1 MKAII
6 PVAGAGTSLRPH
18 TFTQPKPLIL
28 VAGKPIIAFILD
40 ELIKVGITDCIFVIG
55 YMGDKI
61 KTYIEQDYPNI
72 KAEYVV
78 QDQRHGLGHA
88 IWTARELFSE
98 EEEVMIVLG
107 DTIFDADL
115 SKMLHSKHS
124 VLGVKKVN
132 DPRHFGVVEYG
143 DDGYITR
150 VVEKPSIPKSNL
162 AMVGLYKINEVS
174 DLIAALEHIMNT
186 ETTTRGEF
194 QLTDALMHMI
204 KNGLKFATQEV
215 RNWFDC
221 GKKDILLE
229 TNATLLRRKQF
240 DESQDKIPDFENS
253 IIVPPVS
260 IGKNCVIENSIIG
273 PNVTIGEN
281 TQIKASIIRESII
294 GSYSHLDEVTLYY
307 SIVGHDAS
315 IKGLRQSLNIGDN
328 TDIDF
333 S

>member
-6 PVAGAGTSLRPH
+6 PVAGAGKSLRPH

-28 VAGKPIIAFILD
+28 VAGKPIISFILD
-40 ELIKVGITDCIFVIG
+40 ELIKVGVDEYVFVIG

-61 KTYIEQDYPNI
+61 QAFIETNYPDI
-72 KAEYVV
+72 KADYVV
-78 QDQRHGLGHA
+78 QEKRLGLGHA
-88 IWTARELFSE
+88 IWIARSTFKE
-98 EEEVMIVLG
+98 EDQILIVLG

-115 SKMLHSKHS
+115 KEMMQHNQS

-132 DPRHFGVVEYG
+132 DPRQFGVVEFG
-143 DDGYITR
+143 DDGYLVK

-162 AMVGLYKINEVS
+162 AMVGLYLIHEVLELIEALNYIIENQLMTRNEY
-174 DLIAALEHIMNT
+174 
-186 ETTTRGEF
+186 
-194 QLTDALMHMI
+194 QLTDALMQMI
-204 KNGLKFATQEV
+204 SKGIKFHTLEV

-229 TNATLLRRKQF
+229 TNAILLKRKQYKQ
-240 DESQDKIPDFENS
+240 DETPHFEHS
-253 IIVPPVS
+253 IIIPPVS
-260 IGKNCVIENSIIG
+260 IGENCTIENSIIG
-273 PNVTIGEN
+273 PNVTIGSNSRIE
-281 TQIKASIIRESII
+281 ASIIRESII
-294 GSYSHLDEVTLYY
+294 GHYSHLEEVSLYY

-315 IKGLRQSLNIGDN
+315 IKGLRQSLNIGDH